1 MLRKKKQKKSRE
13 KEVAKLLASYY
24 KEVYNP
30 ENKRRKDR
38 EFTVHYQKRTMEVVD
53 EMMKKYDYSL
63 DEIFD
68 MLEINF
74 QKYFHL
80 KTAGRCPAT
89 LSKNCLKIVPNQLTV
104 DEQKLLTDLLN
115 HPIYKFLPI
124 NHIWAIG
131 QRKKGLMISL
141 YTFYRYTILY
151 RGYIRKPTTHYRIE
165 MMKVRAN
172 YPYQKLHM
180 DSTMVKC
187 DDGERVWIH
196 FIMDNFSRKILG
208 AVIDNSTKSMNVAE
222 NVIKSIKKYKLENRN
237 IELYCDDGPENRGFV
252 EKLLKQENIKIK
264 KIIANYSTAISNN
277 MIEHFNHK
285 FKSYILDIWKKH
297 SADYLNENI
306 DNMMNFY
313 NNLYMPIH
321 KNCSP
326 NEVADGIRG
335 EDLDMKKQMEIA
347 QKLRR
352 EKNSC
357 YDCSLSQT
365 DWDKDFDCPA
375 TKNEFD

>member
-1 MLRKKKQKKSRE
+1 
-13 KEVAKLLASYY
+13 
-24 KEVYNP
+24 
-30 ENKRRKDR
+30 
-38 EFTVHYQKRTMEVVD
+38 
-53 EMMKKYDYSL
+53 
-63 DEIFD
+63 
-68 MLEINF
+68 
-74 QKYFHL
+74 
-80 KTAGRCPAT
+80 
-89 LSKNCLKIVPNQLTV
+89 
-104 DEQKLLTDLLN
+104 
-115 HPIYKFLPI
+115 
-124 NHIWAIG
+124 
-131 QRKKGLMISL
+131 MISL

-151 RGYIRKPTTHYRIE
+151 RGYIRKPPTHHRIE
-165 MMKVRAN
+165 TMKVRAN

-252 EKLLKQENIKIK
+252 EKLLKRENIKIK
-264 KIIANYSTAISNN
+264 KIIANHSTAISNN

-297 SADYLNENI
+297 SADYLNKNI

>member
-30 ENKRRKDR
+30 ENKR
-38 EFTVHYQKRTMEVVD
+38 KRTMEVVD

-180 DSTMVKC
+180 DSTM
-187 DDGERVWIH
+187 
-196 FIMDNFSRKILG
+196 DNFSRKILG

-237 IELYCDDGPENRGFV
+237 IEFYCDDGPENRGFV